1 MRFPLLLA
9 GALLLY
15 DIESINNLITQF
27 DRLPIKWVKGANS
40 INNSASLFVLSVRM
54 PRLSKN
60 QKKILEI
67 LQVKPEMTT
76 KEIAETVF
84 GKLVEYRSKEYS
96 SIHRSL
102 MALEKKGLIQRVF
115 VQLKWRRKIQTM

>member
-1 MRFPLLLA
+1 
-9 GALLLY
+9 
-15 DIESINNLITQF
+15 
-27 DRLPIKWVKGANS
+27 
-40 INNSASLFVLSVRM
+40 M

-67 LQVKPEMTT
+67 LEVKPEMTT

-102 MALEKKGLIQRVF
+102 MSLEKEGLIQRVF